1 MLEIELK
8 AVLPDLDV
16 VRNTLER
23 SGADLEFTGGLEDR
37 RFDTPK
43 RALRGRDE
51 VLRLRVYR
59 PDTGEVRAYLDW
71 KGPTSYDDG
80 YKRRE
85 EISTSAGSAES
96 LTAIL
101 ENLGYV
107 VTMAIDR
114 RIWQYRVDGATV
126 RLERYPRMDDLVEV
140 EGDVDAIERAISRTG
155 VARQAFSADRLPDFV
170 ERYQAR
176 TRSIAALS
184 RDELTS
190 GSRQDSADA

>member
-8 AVLPDLDV
+8 AVLPNLDA

-23 SGADLEFTGGLEDR
+23 SGAELEFTGGLEDR

-59 PDTGEVRAYLDW
+59 PDTEEARAYLDW

-170 ERYQAR
+170 RRYQAR

>member
-8 AVLPDLDV
+8 AVLPDLDA
-16 VRNTLER
+16 VRDMLER
-23 SGADLEFTGGLEDR
+23 SGAELEFTGVLEDR
-37 RFDTPK
+37 RYDTPD
-43 RALRGRDE
+43 RGLRGRDE

-59 PDTGEVRAYLDW
+59 PDKGTSHAYLDW
-71 KGPTSYDDG
+71 KGRTSYDDG

-85 EISTSAGSAES
+85 EISTSAGDAES
-96 LTAIL
+96 LSAIL

-140 EGDVDAIERAISRTG
+140 EGAVGAIERAIERTG
-155 VARQAFSADRLPDFV
+155 VSRAAFSADRLPDFV
-170 ERYQAR
+170 KRYQAR
-176 TRSIAALS
+176 TRSTAALS
-184 RDELTS
+184 RDELS
-190 GSRQDSADA
+190 GGTRQDSADA

>member
-8 AVLPDLDV
+8 AVLPNLDA
-16 VRNTLER
+16 VRDTLER
-23 SGADLEFTGGLEDR
+23 SGAELEFTGGLEDR

-155 VARQAFSADRLPDFV
+155 VARKAFSADRLPDFV
-170 ERYQAR
+170 KRYQAR

>member
-170 ERYQAR
+170 KRYQAR

>member
-8 AVLPDLDV
+8 AVLPNLDT
-16 VRNTLER
+16 VRDTLER
-23 SGADLEFTGGLEDR
+23 SGAELEFTGGLEDR

-155 VARQAFSADRLPDFV
+155 VARKAFSADRLPDFV
-170 ERYQAR
+170 KRYQAR